1 MRDQFDNYEK
11 RIVEKLDRE
20 AEEIERRIDKNPQAA
35 EAKANESLDRKV
47 YAGVAAYE
55 KAVAG
60 KNEVSRTETDR
71 RSDILAGLSPNDAEA
86 LCLGWEL
93 QRSLR
98 EEEDKE
104 EPEKTEKTER
114 KHTGVWKRFAA
125 AVVVLVMVTGFGVNS
140 IGGPTRIV
148 EMMGFKIGGREIS
161 QGNSSVN
168 TGKLTEEDI
177 EEEAYQQIKEELGI
191 DAVRIR
197 AISKKMKYKSSDIDL
212 EIRLAQMLYMCENRN
227 ISYLISDS
235 YTEEF
240 WSSDIEDKKTD
251 EYTFDYGK
259 LNAEV
264 TEYELPES
272 GEKEYTAKFVYK
284 GIHYQI
290 TAVIEKSDF
299 EKILKNLYF
308 Y

>member
-20 AEEIERRIDKNPQAA
+20 AEEIERRIAENPQAA
-35 EAKANESLDRKV
+35 EAKANEGLDRKV

-60 KNEVSRTETDR
+60 KNEVSCRETDR
-71 RSDILAGLSPNDAEA
+71 KSDILAGLSPNDAEA
-86 LCLGWEL
+86 LRLGWEL

-104 EPEKTEKTER
+104 EPEKTER

-125 AVVVLVMVTGFGVNS
+125 AVAVLVMVAGFGVNS
-140 IGGPTRIV
+140 IGGPMRIV
-148 EMMGFKIGGREIS
+148 EIMGFKIGGREIS
-161 QGNSSVN
+161 QGNSSVDAA
-168 TGKLTEEDI
+168 KISDEEK
-177 EEEAYQQIKEELGI
+177 ELKAYQQIKDELGVEP
-191 DAVRIR
+191 VRIR
-197 AISKKMKYKSSDIDL
+197 AISKDMKYKSSNIDL
-212 EIRLAQMLYMCENRN
+212 EIRLAQMLYVCENRN

-251 EYTFDYGK
+251 EYTFDYGQ

-284 GIHYQI
+284 DIHYQI
-290 TAVIEKSDF
+290 TAVVKKTDF

>member
-20 AEEIERRIDKNPQAA
+20 AEEIERRIEENPQAA

-55 KAVAG
+55 EAVAG
-60 KNEVSRTETDR
+60 KNEVLHREAELE
-71 RSDILAGLSPNDAEA
+71 DILDKLSPNDAEA
-86 LCLGWEL
+86 LRLGWEV
-93 QRSLR
+93 QRRLR
-98 EEEDKE
+98 GEEGEEEPK
-104 EPEKTEKTER
+104 KTER
-114 KHTGVWKRFAA
+114 KHAGVWKRLAA
-125 AVVVLVMVTGFGVNS
+125 AVVVLVLVTGFGVNS
-140 IGGPTRIV
+140 MGGPTRIV
-148 EMMGFKIGGREIS
+148 EKVKLAIGGREVS

-168 TGKLTEEDI
+168 TAKLTEEDV
-177 EEEAYQQIKEELGI
+177 EEEAYQRIKEELGI
-191 DAVRIR
+191 KAVRIR
-197 AISKKMKYKSSDIDL
+197 AISKEMEYKSSNIDL
-212 EIRLAQMLYMCENRN
+212 ELRLAQMIYVCENRN
-227 ISYLISDS
+227 ISYLVSDS

-251 EYTFDYGK
+251 EYIFDYGK

-284 GIHYQI
+284 DIHYQL
-290 TAVIEKSDF
+290 TAVIDKMEF